1 MYIPKVSALEKSQG
15 VGDKG
20 YVMFTNILSLENLE
34 SMTIHEYLSIHL
46 PASDTSLLPCAD
58 QGSTHSLGLN
68 VLYLSMIHVQV
79 LSKLPKPTT
88 LGKYCGL
95 FHRK

>member
-1 MYIPKVSALEKSQG
+1 MCALEKSQG

-20 YVMFTNILSLENLE
+20 YMMFTNILSLENFE
-34 SMTIHEYLSIHL
+34 SMTIHEYLSIYL
-46 PASDTSLLPCAD
+46 PASDTSLLLCVD
-58 QGSTHSLGLN
+58 QGSEHSLGSN
-68 VLYLSMIHVQV
+68 VLYLTMVHVQV

-95 FHRK
+95 FNRK